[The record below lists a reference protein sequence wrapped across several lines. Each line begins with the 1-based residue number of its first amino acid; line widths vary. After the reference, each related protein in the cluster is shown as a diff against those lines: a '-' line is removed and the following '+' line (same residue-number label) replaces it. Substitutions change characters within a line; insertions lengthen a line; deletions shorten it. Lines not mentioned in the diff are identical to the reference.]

1 MGLSGA
7 RPQARRAA
15 GGFASGLRSTGRAG
29 ASTAR
34 GTGRVIRRMTQAS
47 GAGRTGLDRVIELTA
62 AGAAADAF
70 VAVALAGT
78 LFFSTSVDQARGRIA
93 LTLLI
98 TMAPFAVLA
107 PFIGPML
114 DRVQDGRRYIMVGTL
129 LARGLLCWG
138 MSGAVQHSDTVTL
151 LPAAFGV
158 LVLQKAYGVTR
169 SSVTPRVL
177 PARITLVSANARI
190 SLAALIASTVGVGVA
205 GGVSFLA
212 GRRHRRGDLGAAR
225 RHPGLP
231 GRHRTGDQAAHPGG
245 PSSAAA
251 APDPAAGPGRE
262 PAGRRQAAA
271 GPPGPRRAAAG
282 RRGETRTGQGSGPRR
297 ARWAATLR
305 SVGPIVGEAMR
316 GNAALRAFSGYMIF
330 FLAFL
335 LRTVHFPGTS
345 DKLALGAMIAA
356 AGAGGFIGTGIGALL
371 KARAPHLILFVLLC
385 ASTAIT
391 AACAAFFGLW
401 AALVVALVAAFSQVL
416 AKLALD
422 SIVQREVPE
431 EIRSSTLA
439 ASETIHQL
447 AWVAGGLAGLAMS
460 ITDSGVAGLAV
471 PAAGLAATAV
481 LLLAS
486 RRRRI
491 LAARAAA
498 ARAAPPPVIP
508 VDTCPWRPFSTGI
521 RNPSRHRPEGVGR
534 RETGGA
540 HGGVDPGRHAH
551 RDRHR
556 QAAPGRRG
564 RDDHRL
570 PRADRVPE
578 GGTRAEQHAAQ
589 PAQRGQQR
597 RLGQE
602 LRGHVPP
609 RGAERTAQADLGPP
623 FQHGDDHDV
632 GDADPADAHG
642 DPAEGEEQAGER
654 GPGLRPRGEHL
665 GRLADLDALGQGR
678 VRGERQHR
686 RHRLHLIGLGPQV
699 DLGGVAAQAEPGVR
713 DREADQRGLVDLRG
727 ERHRAQHAD
736 HREVLAAH
744 VDQGAGAVPG

>member
-15 GGFASGLRSTGRAG
+15 DGLASGLRSTGRAG

-34 GTGRVIRRMTQAS
+34 GTGRVIRRLTQAS
-47 GAGRTGLDRVIELTA
+47 GAARTGLDRVIELTA

-114 DRVQDGRRYIMVGTL
+114 DRVRDGRRYIMVGTL

-138 MSGAVQHSDTVTL
+138 MAGAVQHSDTVTL

-169 SSVTPRVL
+169 SAVTPRVL
-177 PARITLVSANARI
+177 PASITLVSANARI
-190 SLAALIASTVGVGVA
+190 SLAALVASTLGVGVA

-212 GRRHRRGDLGAAR
+212 GGGTAGATWALRVGTLVYLAAIALGIR
-225 RHPGLP
+225 LP
-231 GRHRTGDQAAHPGG
+231 TTVDQQDPQ
-245 PSSAAA
+245 PA
-251 APDPAAGPGRE
+251 APPAGAGAGPGAGTIPEATVPEAGAPRASAPGAAGPS
-262 PAGRRQAAA
+262 A
-271 GPPGPRRAAAG
+271 GPTAGGASRAGPAATAARPRRAG
-282 RRGETRTGQGSGPRR
+282 
-297 ARWAATLR
+297 WATTLR

-371 KARAPHLILFVLLC
+371 KARAQHLILLVLLC
-385 ASTAIT
+385 MSTVIT
-391 AACAAFFGLW
+391 AVCAVFFGLW
-401 AALVVALVAAFSQVL
+401 AALVVALVAAFGQVL

-431 EIRSSTLA
+431 EVRSSTLA

-471 PAAGLAATAV
+471 PAAGLAATTA
-481 LLLAS
+481 LLVAS

-491 LAARAAA
+491 LAARVAA
-498 ARAAPPPVIP
+498 ARA
-508 VDTCPWRPFSTGI
+508 
-521 RNPSRHRPEGVGR
+521 
-534 RETGGA
+534 
-540 HGGVDPGRHAH
+540 
-551 RDRHR
+551 
-556 QAAPGRRG
+556 
-564 RDDHRL
+564 
-570 PRADRVPE
+570 
-578 GGTRAEQHAAQ
+578 
-589 PAQRGQQR
+589 
-597 RLGQE
+597 
-602 LRGHVPP
+602 
-609 RGAERTAQADLGPP
+609 
-623 FQHGDDHDV
+623 
-632 GDADPADAHG
+632 
-642 DPAEGEEQAGER
+642 
-654 GPGLRPRGEHL
+654 
-665 GRLADLDALGQGR
+665 
-678 VRGERQHR
+678 
-686 RHRLHLIGLGPQV
+686 
-699 DLGGVAAQAEPGVR
+699 
-713 DREADQRGLVDLRG
+713 
-727 ERHRAQHAD
+727 
-736 HREVLAAH
+736 
-744 VDQGAGAVPG
+744 

>member
-7 RPQARRAA
+7 GPQAKRAA
-15 GGFASGLRSTGRAG
+15 GSFASGVRSTGRAG

-34 GTGRVIRRMTQAS
+34 GTGRVIRRLTQAS

-114 DRVQDGRRYIMVGTL
+114 DRVRDGRRYIMVGTL

-138 MSGAVQHSDTVTL
+138 MAGAVQHSDTVTL

-169 SSVTPRVL
+169 SAVTPRVL
-177 PARITLVSANARI
+177 PASITLVSANARI
-190 SLAALIASTVGVGVA
+190 SLAALVASTLGVGAA

-212 GRRHRRGDLGAAR
+212 GGGTTGATWALRIGTLVYLAAIALGIR
-225 RHPGLP
+225 LP
-231 GRHRTGDQAAHPGG
+231 TTVDQQ
-245 PSSAAA
+245 
-251 APDPAAGPGRE
+251 PDPQSRA
-262 PAGRRQAAA
+262 
-271 GPPGPRRAAAG
+271 AAAG
-282 RRGETRTGQGSGPRR
+282 RPSGPAGPRGGPGPAPGPAEPWPRRAVRRDGHSGRRSLATGRGPAGPPPRAPRR
-297 ARWAATLR
+297 ARWANTLR
-305 SVGPIVGEAMR
+305 SVGPVVGEAMR

-371 KARAPHLILFVLLC
+371 KARAPHLILFTLLGM
-385 ASTAIT
+385 STVIT
-391 AACAAFFGLW
+391 AVCAVFFSLW
-401 AALVVALVAAFSQVL
+401 AALVVALVAAFGQVL

-431 EIRSSTLA
+431 EVRSSTLA

-471 PAAGLAATAV
+471 AAAGLATTAA
-481 LLLAS
+481 LLVTS

-491 LAARAAA
+491 LAART
-498 ARAAPPPVIP
+498 AP
-508 VDTCPWRPFSTGI
+508 
-521 RNPSRHRPEGVGR
+521 
-534 RETGGA
+534 A
-540 HGGVDPGRHAH
+540 
-551 RDRHR
+551 
-556 QAAPGRRG
+556 
-564 RDDHRL
+564 
-570 PRADRVPE
+570 RVP
-578 GGTRAEQHAAQ
+578 
-589 PAQRGQQR
+589 
-597 RLGQE
+597 
-602 LRGHVPP
+602 
-609 RGAERTAQADLGPP
+609 
-623 FQHGDDHDV
+623 
-632 GDADPADAHG
+632 
-642 DPAEGEEQAGER
+642 
-654 GPGLRPRGEHL
+654 RP
-665 GRLADLDALGQGR
+665 
-678 VRGERQHR
+678 
-686 RHRLHLIGLGPQV
+686 
-699 DLGGVAAQAEPGVR
+699 
-713 DREADQRGLVDLRG
+713 
-727 ERHRAQHAD
+727 
-736 HREVLAAH
+736 
-744 VDQGAGAVPG
+744 

>member
-114 DRVQDGRRYIMVGTL
+114 DRVRDGRRYIMIGTL

-138 MSGAVQHSDTVTL
+138 MAGAVQHSDTVTL

-177 PARITLVSANARI
+177 PAKITLVSANARI

-205 GGVSFLA
+205 GAISVLA
-212 GRRHRRGDLGAAR
+212 GGGATGATWVLRIGTLVYLAAIALGIRLPTRVDQQDPQPAAADGAEAAGAGAEAGGATIPQAAMPGGAGPSAAR
-225 RHPGLP
+225 S
-231 GRHRTGDQAAHPGG
+231 AAG
-245 PSSAAA
+245 PSAAGPSAAGPSAAGRSAAGAPSAGAA
-251 APDPAAGPGRE
+251 AP
-262 PAGRRQAAA
+262 
-271 GPPGPRRAAAG
+271 RRAG
-282 RRGETRTGQGSGPRR
+282 
-297 ARWAATLR
+297 WAATLR

-335 LRTVHFPGTS
+335 LRTVHFPGVS

-371 KARAPHLILFVLLC
+371 KARTPHLILFALLGT
-385 ASTAIT
+385 STVVT
-391 AACAAFFGLW
+391 AVCAAFFGLW
-401 AALVVALVAAFSQVL
+401 AALVVALVAAFGQVL

-471 PAAGLAATAV
+471 PAAGLAATTA
-481 LLLAS
+481 LLVAS

-491 LAARAAA
+491 LAARVAA
-498 ARAAPPPVIP
+498 ARPP
-508 VDTCPWRPFSTGI
+508 
-521 RNPSRHRPEGVGR
+521 H
-534 RETGGA
+534 
-540 HGGVDPGRHAH
+540 
-551 RDRHR
+551 
-556 QAAPGRRG
+556 
-564 RDDHRL
+564 
-570 PRADRVPE
+570 PRA
-578 GGTRAEQHAAQ
+578 G
-589 PAQRGQQR
+589 
-597 RLGQE
+597 
-602 LRGHVPP
+602 
-609 RGAERTAQADLGPP
+609 
-623 FQHGDDHDV
+623 
-632 GDADPADAHG
+632 
-642 DPAEGEEQAGER
+642 
-654 GPGLRPRGEHL
+654 
-665 GRLADLDALGQGR
+665 
-678 VRGERQHR
+678 
-686 RHRLHLIGLGPQV
+686 
-699 DLGGVAAQAEPGVR
+699 
-713 DREADQRGLVDLRG
+713 
-727 ERHRAQHAD
+727 
-736 HREVLAAH
+736 
-744 VDQGAGAVPG
+744 

>member
-114 DRVQDGRRYIMVGTL
+114 DRVRDGRRYIMVGTL

-138 MSGAVQHSDTVTL
+138 MAGAVQHSDTVTL

-212 GRRHRRGDLGAAR
+212 GGGTAGATWVLRVGTLVYLAAIALGIRLPTRVDQRDPQPSDPVAGAPEPAPAGGAA
-225 RHPGLP
+225 PGTAP
-231 GRHRTGDQAAHPGG
+231 GPAPGPG
-245 PSSAAA
+245 AG
-251 APDPAAGPGRE
+251 PAAGPGAA
-262 PAGRRQAAA
+262 PGAGRGA
-271 GPPGPRRAAAG
+271 GPGAGPLPRPATAGARPRRA
-282 RRGETRTGQGSGPRR
+282 S
-297 ARWAATLR
+297 WATTLR

-422 SIVQREVPE
+422 SIVQREIPE

-471 PAAGLAATAV
+471 SAAGLAVTTV

-498 ARAAPPPVIP
+498 ARV
-508 VDTCPWRPFSTGI
+508 
-521 RNPSRHRPEGVGR
+521 
-534 RETGGA
+534 
-540 HGGVDPGRHAH
+540 
-551 RDRHR
+551 
-556 QAAPGRRG
+556 
-564 RDDHRL
+564 
-570 PRADRVPE
+570 
-578 GGTRAEQHAAQ
+578 
-589 PAQRGQQR
+589 QR
-597 RLGQE
+597 R
-602 LRGHVPP
+602 P
-609 RGAERTAQADLGPP
+609 
-623 FQHGDDHDV
+623 
-632 GDADPADAHG
+632 
-642 DPAEGEEQAGER
+642 
-654 GPGLRPRGEHL
+654 
-665 GRLADLDALGQGR
+665 
-678 VRGERQHR
+678 
-686 RHRLHLIGLGPQV
+686 
-699 DLGGVAAQAEPGVR
+699 
-713 DREADQRGLVDLRG
+713 
-727 ERHRAQHAD
+727 
-736 HREVLAAH
+736 
-744 VDQGAGAVPG
+744 

>member
-15 GGFASGLRSTGRAG
+15 GGFASGLRSAGRAG

-34 GTGRVIRRMTQAS
+34 GTGRVIHRMTQAS

-114 DRVQDGRRYIMVGTL
+114 DRVRDGRRYIMVGTL

-138 MSGAVQHSDTVTL
+138 MAGAVQHSDTVTL

-190 SLAALIASTVGVGVA
+190 SLAALIASTAGVGVA
-205 GGVSFLA
+205 AGVSFLA
-212 GRRHRRGDLGAAR
+212 GGGTGGATWVLRVGTLVYLAAIALGIRLPTRVDQHQPQPAGPGAGAGDAGPAGTGATS
-225 RHPGLP
+225 PG
-231 GRHRTGDQAAHPGG
+231 
-245 PSSAAA
+245 
-251 APDPAAGPGRE
+251 AAGPGDGPG
-262 PAGRRQAAA
+262 PAPGGATIPQATVPGSSGRPAA
-271 GPPGPRRAAAG
+271 GAPPRRA
-282 RRGETRTGQGSGPRR
+282 S
-297 ARWAATLR
+297 WAATLR

-356 AGAGGFIGTGIGALL
+356 AGAGGFIGTGTGALL

-385 ASTAIT
+385 TSTVIT

-401 AALVVALVAAFSQVL
+401 AALIVALVAAFSQVL

-471 PAAGLAATAV
+471 PAAGLAATTV

-498 ARAAPPPVIP
+498 AR
-508 VDTCPWRPFSTGI
+508 
-521 RNPSRHRPEGVGR
+521 
-534 RETGGA
+534 
-540 HGGVDPGRHAH
+540 
-551 RDRHR
+551 
-556 QAAPGRRG
+556 
-564 RDDHRL
+564 L
-570 PRADRVPE
+570 
-578 GGTRAEQHAAQ
+578 
-589 PAQRGQQR
+589 QR
-597 RLGQE
+597 R
-602 LRGHVPP
+602 P
-609 RGAERTAQADLGPP
+609 
-623 FQHGDDHDV
+623 
-632 GDADPADAHG
+632 
-642 DPAEGEEQAGER
+642 
-654 GPGLRPRGEHL
+654 
-665 GRLADLDALGQGR
+665 
-678 VRGERQHR
+678 
-686 RHRLHLIGLGPQV
+686 
-699 DLGGVAAQAEPGVR
+699 
-713 DREADQRGLVDLRG
+713 
-727 ERHRAQHAD
+727 
-736 HREVLAAH
+736 
-744 VDQGAGAVPG
+744 

>member
-15 GGFASGLRSTGRAG
+15 GGVASGLRSTGRAG

-34 GTGRVIRRMTQAS
+34 GTGRVIRRLTQAS

-93 LTLLI
+93 LTLVI

-114 DRVQDGRRYIMVGTL
+114 DRVRDGRRYIMVGTL

-138 MSGAVQHSDTVTL
+138 MAGAVQHSDTVTL

-169 SSVTPRVL
+169 SAVTPRVL
-177 PARITLVSANARI
+177 PASITLVSANARI
-190 SLAALIASTVGVGVA
+190 SLAALIASTLGVGA
-205 GGVSFLA
+205 AAGVSFLA
-212 GRRHRRGDLGAAR
+212 GGGTAGATWALRVGTLAYLGAIALGIR
-225 RHPGLP
+225 LPTTVDHHQPEQAGPG
-231 GRHRTGDQAAHPGG
+231 
-245 PSSAAA
+245 AAA
-251 APDPAAGPGRE
+251 EGSGPAGPGPAAAGATPGATIPQAGAPRASSPGAAGPSA
-262 PAGRRQAAA
+262 AGAAA
-271 GPPGPRRAAAG
+271 GPAAMAPPRRAG
-282 RRGETRTGQGSGPRR
+282 
-297 ARWAATLR
+297 WASTLR
-305 SVGPIVGEAMR
+305 SVGPVVGEAMR

-385 ASTAIT
+385 MSTVIT
-391 AACAAFFGLW
+391 AVCAVFFGLW
-401 AALVVALVAAFSQVL
+401 AALVVALVAAFGQVL

-431 EIRSSTLA
+431 EVRSSTLA

-471 PAAGLAATAV
+471 PAAGLATTAA
-481 LLLAS
+481 LLVAS

-491 LAARAAA
+491 LATRTTPLARHS
-498 ARAAPPPVIP
+498 P
-508 VDTCPWRPFSTGI
+508 
-521 RNPSRHRPEGVGR
+521 
-534 RETGGA
+534 
-540 HGGVDPGRHAH
+540 
-551 RDRHR
+551 
-556 QAAPGRRG
+556 
-564 RDDHRL
+564 
-570 PRADRVPE
+570 
-578 GGTRAEQHAAQ
+578 
-589 PAQRGQQR
+589 
-597 RLGQE
+597 
-602 LRGHVPP
+602 
-609 RGAERTAQADLGPP
+609 
-623 FQHGDDHDV
+623 
-632 GDADPADAHG
+632 
-642 DPAEGEEQAGER
+642 
-654 GPGLRPRGEHL
+654 
-665 GRLADLDALGQGR
+665 
-678 VRGERQHR
+678 
-686 RHRLHLIGLGPQV
+686 
-699 DLGGVAAQAEPGVR
+699 
-713 DREADQRGLVDLRG
+713 
-727 ERHRAQHAD
+727 
-736 HREVLAAH
+736 
-744 VDQGAGAVPG
+744 

>member
-15 GGFASGLRSTGRAG
+15 GSFASGLRSTGRAG

-34 GTGRVIRRMTQAS
+34 GTGRVIRRLTQAS
-47 GAGRTGLDRVIELTA
+47 GGGRTGLDRVIELTA

-114 DRVQDGRRYIMVGTL
+114 DRVRDGRRYIMVGTL

-138 MSGAVQHSDTVTL
+138 MAGAVQHSDTVTL

-169 SSVTPRVL
+169 SAVTPRVL
-177 PARITLVSANARI
+177 PASITLVSANARI
-190 SLAALIASTVGVGVA
+190 SLAALVASTLGVGVA

-212 GRRHRRGDLGAAR
+212 GGGTAGATWALRIGTLVYLGAIALGIR
-225 RHPGLP
+225 LP
-231 GRHRTGDQAAHPGG
+231 TRVDQQDPQAATPAAEAAAGG
-245 PSSAAA
+245 PGPASPGPANAGPAAA
-251 APDPAAGPGRE
+251 GAAPGATIPQASTPRAGAQGAAGPSAT
-262 PAGRRQAAA
+262 AGAA
-271 GPPGPRRAAAG
+271 GPRPAG
-282 RRGETRTGQGSGPRR
+282 ASPRR
-297 ARWAATLR
+297 ARWATTLR
-305 SVGPIVGEAMR
+305 SVGPVVGEAMR

-371 KARAPHLILFVLLC
+371 KARAPHLILFVLLFM
-385 ASTAIT
+385 STAIT
-391 AACAAFFGLW
+391 AVCAVFFGLW
-401 AALVVALVAAFSQVL
+401 AALVVALVAAFGQVL

-431 EIRSSTLA
+431 EVRSSTLA

-471 PAAGLAATAV
+471 AAAGLGVTAI
-481 LLLAS
+481 LLVAS

-491 LAARAAA
+491 LAARHHF
-498 ARAAPPPVIP
+498 P
-508 VDTCPWRPFSTGI
+508 
-521 RNPSRHRPEGVGR
+521 
-534 RETGGA
+534 
-540 HGGVDPGRHAH
+540 
-551 RDRHR
+551 
-556 QAAPGRRG
+556 
-564 RDDHRL
+564 
-570 PRADRVPE
+570 
-578 GGTRAEQHAAQ
+578 
-589 PAQRGQQR
+589 
-597 RLGQE
+597 
-602 LRGHVPP
+602 
-609 RGAERTAQADLGPP
+609 
-623 FQHGDDHDV
+623 
-632 GDADPADAHG
+632 
-642 DPAEGEEQAGER
+642 
-654 GPGLRPRGEHL
+654 
-665 GRLADLDALGQGR
+665 
-678 VRGERQHR
+678 
-686 RHRLHLIGLGPQV
+686 
-699 DLGGVAAQAEPGVR
+699 
-713 DREADQRGLVDLRG
+713 
-727 ERHRAQHAD
+727 
-736 HREVLAAH
+736 
-744 VDQGAGAVPG
+744 

>member
-7 RPQARRAA
+7 RPQARRA
-15 GGFASGLRSTGRAG
+15 GGRFASGLRSTGRAG

-114 DRVQDGRRYIMVGTL
+114 DRVRDGRRYIMVGTL

-138 MSGAVQHSDTVTL
+138 MAGAVQHSDTVTL

-177 PARITLVSANARI
+177 PAKITLVSANARI

-205 GGVSFLA
+205 GAISILA
-212 GRRHRRGDLGAAR
+212 GGGTTGATWVLRVGTLVYLAAIALGIRLPTRVDQQDPQPAAAAGAEAGGAEASGAGAGGATIPQAAMPGGAGPSAAR
-225 RHPGLP
+225 S
-231 GRHRTGDQAAHPGG
+231 AAGSSAGG
-245 PSSAAA
+245 PSAAGRSAAGAPAA
-251 APDPAAGPGRE
+251 AP
-262 PAGRRQAAA
+262 
-271 GPPGPRRAAAG
+271 RRAG
-282 RRGETRTGQGSGPRR
+282 
-297 ARWAATLR
+297 WAATLR

-335 LRTVHFPGTS
+335 LRTVHFPGVS

-371 KARAPHLILFVLLC
+371 KARTPHLILFALLGT
-385 ASTAIT
+385 STVIT

-401 AALVVALVAAFSQVL
+401 AALVVALVAAFGQVL

-471 PAAGLAATAV
+471 PAAGLAATTA
-481 LLLAS
+481 LLVAS

-491 LAARAAA
+491 LAARVAP
-498 ARAAPPPVIP
+498 ARPP
-508 VDTCPWRPFSTGI
+508 
-521 RNPSRHRPEGVGR
+521 H
-534 RETGGA
+534 
-540 HGGVDPGRHAH
+540 
-551 RDRHR
+551 
-556 QAAPGRRG
+556 
-564 RDDHRL
+564 
-570 PRADRVPE
+570 PRA
-578 GGTRAEQHAAQ
+578 G
-589 PAQRGQQR
+589 
-597 RLGQE
+597 
-602 LRGHVPP
+602 
-609 RGAERTAQADLGPP
+609 
-623 FQHGDDHDV
+623 
-632 GDADPADAHG
+632 
-642 DPAEGEEQAGER
+642 
-654 GPGLRPRGEHL
+654 
-665 GRLADLDALGQGR
+665 
-678 VRGERQHR
+678 
-686 RHRLHLIGLGPQV
+686 
-699 DLGGVAAQAEPGVR
+699 
-713 DREADQRGLVDLRG
+713 
-727 ERHRAQHAD
+727 
-736 HREVLAAH
+736 
-744 VDQGAGAVPG
+744 

>member
-15 GGFASGLRSTGRAG
+15 ADFAAGLRSTGRAG

-114 DRVQDGRRYIMVGTL
+114 DRVRDGRRYIMIGTL

-138 MSGAVQHSDTVTL
+138 MAGAVQHNDTVTL

-190 SLAALIASTVGVGVA
+190 SLAALIASTVGVGLA

-212 GRRHRRGDLGAAR
+212 GGGTTGATWSLRVGTLVYLGAIALGIR
-225 RHPGLP
+225 LPTQVDHQEPEPAGPGAAP
-231 GRHRTGDQAAHPGG
+231 GPAPDADGRGPAGGG
-245 PSSAAA
+245 PSYARPAPAAA
-251 APDPAAGPGRE
+251 R
-262 PAGRRQAAA
+262 
-271 GPPGPRRAAAG
+271 PRRAG
-282 RRGETRTGQGSGPRR
+282 
-297 ARWAATLR
+297 WAATLR
-305 SVGPIVGEAMR
+305 SVGPVVGEAMR

-371 KARAPHLILFVLLC
+371 KARTPHLILFLLLC
-385 ASTAIT
+385 TSTVVT

-422 SIVQREVPE
+422 SIVQREIPE

-447 AWVAGGLAGLAMS
+447 AWVTGGLAGLAMS

-471 PAAGLAATAV
+471 PAAGLAATTA

-491 LAARAAA
+491 LAARTAA
-498 ARAAPPPVIP
+498 ARLPHP
-508 VDTCPWRPFSTGI
+508 RP
-521 RNPSRHRPEGVGR
+521 
-534 RETGGA
+534 
-540 HGGVDPGRHAH
+540 
-551 RDRHR
+551 
-556 QAAPGRRG
+556 
-564 RDDHRL
+564 
-570 PRADRVPE
+570 
-578 GGTRAEQHAAQ
+578 
-589 PAQRGQQR
+589 
-597 RLGQE
+597 
-602 LRGHVPP
+602 
-609 RGAERTAQADLGPP
+609 
-623 FQHGDDHDV
+623 
-632 GDADPADAHG
+632 
-642 DPAEGEEQAGER
+642 
-654 GPGLRPRGEHL
+654 
-665 GRLADLDALGQGR
+665 
-678 VRGERQHR
+678 
-686 RHRLHLIGLGPQV
+686 
-699 DLGGVAAQAEPGVR
+699 
-713 DREADQRGLVDLRG
+713 
-727 ERHRAQHAD
+727 
-736 HREVLAAH
+736 
-744 VDQGAGAVPG
+744 

>member
-15 GGFASGLRSTGRAG
+15 GGLASGLRSTGRAG

-34 GTGRVIRRMTQAS
+34 GTGRVIRRLTQAS

-114 DRVQDGRRYIMVGTL
+114 DRVRDGRRYIMVGTL

-138 MSGAVQHSDTVTL
+138 MAGAVQHSDTVTL

-169 SSVTPRVL
+169 SAVTPRVL
-177 PARITLVSANARI
+177 PASITLVSANARI
-190 SLAALIASTVGVGVA
+190 SLAALIASTLGVGVA

-212 GRRHRRGDLGAAR
+212 GGGTAGATWALRVGTLVYLGAIALGIR
-225 RHPGLP
+225 LP
-231 GRHRTGDQAAHPGG
+231 TTVDHHQEQ
-245 PSSAAA
+245 
-251 APDPAAGPGRE
+251 AGPGT
-262 PAGRRQAAA
+262 AGATA
-271 GPPGPRRAAAG
+271 
-282 RRGETRTGQGSGPRR
+282 EGSGPASTGPASTGPASTGPAATAPPRR
-297 ARWAATLR
+297 ARWASTLR
-305 SVGPIVGEAMR
+305 SVGPVVGEAMR

-335 LRTVHFPGTS
+335 LRTVHFPGVN

-371 KARAPHLILFVLLC
+371 RARAPHLILFVLLC
-385 ASTAIT
+385 MSTVIT
-391 AACAAFFGLW
+391 AVCAVFFGLW
-401 AALVVALVAAFSQVL
+401 AALIVALVAAFGQVL

-422 SIVQREVPE
+422 SIVQREIPE

-471 PAAGLAATAV
+471 AAAGLAVTTA
-481 LLLAS
+481 LLVAS

-491 LAARAAA
+491 FAARSAS
-498 ARAAPPPVIP
+498 ARP
-508 VDTCPWRPFSTGI
+508 
-521 RNPSRHRPEGVGR
+521 
-534 RETGGA
+534 
-540 HGGVDPGRHAH
+540 
-551 RDRHR
+551 
-556 QAAPGRRG
+556 
-564 RDDHRL
+564 
-570 PRADRVPE
+570 
-578 GGTRAEQHAAQ
+578 
-589 PAQRGQQR
+589 
-597 RLGQE
+597 
-602 LRGHVPP
+602 
-609 RGAERTAQADLGPP
+609 
-623 FQHGDDHDV
+623 
-632 GDADPADAHG
+632 
-642 DPAEGEEQAGER
+642 
-654 GPGLRPRGEHL
+654 
-665 GRLADLDALGQGR
+665 
-678 VRGERQHR
+678 
-686 RHRLHLIGLGPQV
+686 LHP
-699 DLGGVAAQAEPGVR
+699 
-713 DREADQRGLVDLRG
+713 
-727 ERHRAQHAD
+727 
-736 HREVLAAH
+736 
-744 VDQGAGAVPG
+744 

>member
-34 GTGRVIRRMTQAS
+34 GTGRVIRRLTQAS

-114 DRVQDGRRYIMVGTL
+114 DRVRDGRRYIMIGTL

-138 MSGAVQHSDTVTL
+138 MSGAVQHNDTVTL

-205 GGVSFLA
+205 GGISLLA
-212 GRRHRRGDLGAAR
+212 GGGTTGATWSLRIGTLVYLAAIALGIRLPTRVDQHEPAPDVAAAPAPATPATGAA
-225 RHPGLP
+225 
-231 GRHRTGDQAAHPGG
+231 AAGAPAAAGAAA
-245 PSSAAA
+245 SAAA
-251 APDPAAGPGRE
+251 GARAA
-262 PAGRRQAAA
+262 
-271 GPPGPRRAAAG
+271 GPRRAG
-282 RRGETRTGQGSGPRR
+282 
-297 ARWAATLR
+297 WAATLR

-335 LRTVHFPGTS
+335 LRTVHFAGVS
-345 DKLALGAMIAA
+345 DKVALGAMIAA

-371 KARAPHLILFVLLC
+371 KARTPHLILFVLLC
-385 ASTAIT
+385 TSTVIT

-401 AALVVALVAAFSQVL
+401 AALVVALVAAFGQVL

-431 EIRSSTLA
+431 EVRSSTLA

-471 PAAGLAATAV
+471 PAAGLAATAA

-491 LAARAAA
+491 LAART
-498 ARAAPPPVIP
+498 AAP
-508 VDTCPWRPFSTGI
+508 
-521 RNPSRHRPEGVGR
+521 
-534 RETGGA
+534 A
-540 HGGVDPGRHAH
+540 
-551 RDRHR
+551 
-556 QAAPGRRG
+556 RG
-564 RDDHRL
+564 RYS
-570 PRADRVPE
+570 
-578 GGTRAEQHAAQ
+578 
-589 PAQRGQQR
+589 
-597 RLGQE
+597 
-602 LRGHVPP
+602 
-609 RGAERTAQADLGPP
+609 
-623 FQHGDDHDV
+623 
-632 GDADPADAHG
+632 
-642 DPAEGEEQAGER
+642 
-654 GPGLRPRGEHL
+654 
-665 GRLADLDALGQGR
+665 
-678 VRGERQHR
+678 
-686 RHRLHLIGLGPQV
+686 
-699 DLGGVAAQAEPGVR
+699 
-713 DREADQRGLVDLRG
+713 
-727 ERHRAQHAD
+727 
-736 HREVLAAH
+736 
-744 VDQGAGAVPG
+744 

>member
-15 GGFASGLRSTGRAG
+15 GSFASGLRSTGRAG

-34 GTGRVIRRMTQAS
+34 GTGRVIRRLTQAS

-114 DRVQDGRRYIMVGTL
+114 DRVRDGRRYIMIGTL

-138 MSGAVQHSDTVTL
+138 MAGAVQHSDTVTL

-169 SSVTPRVL
+169 SAVTPRVL
-177 PARITLVSANARI
+177 PASITLVSANARI
-190 SLAALIASTVGVGVA
+190 SLAALVASTLGVGAA
-205 GGVSFLA
+205 GGISFLA
-212 GRRHRRGDLGAAR
+212 GGGTAGATWALRIGTLVYLGAIALGIR
-225 RHPGLP
+225 LPTRVDQQDPQTATAGTGPAPAGPAAPGPADLTRPALVPRELRPGPLRAAPRPPVRHWPQHLRG
-231 GRHRTGDQAAHPGG
+231 GPGG
-245 PSSAAA
+245 P
-251 APDPAAGPGRE
+251 
-262 PAGRRQAAA
+262 
-271 GPPGPRRAAAG
+271 
-282 RRGETRTGQGSGPRR
+282 
-297 ARWAATLR
+297 ATLR
-305 SVGPIVGEAMR
+305 SVGPVVGEAMR

-356 AGAGGFIGTGIGALL
+356 AGAGGFIGTGIGAML

-385 ASTAIT
+385 MSTVIT
-391 AACAAFFGLW
+391 AVCAVFFGLW
-401 AALVVALVAAFSQVL
+401 AALVVALVAAFGQVL

-431 EIRSSTLA
+431 EVRSSTLA

-460 ITDSGVAGLAV
+460 ITDSGVAGLGVA
-471 PAAGLAATAV
+471 AAGLAATAV
-481 LLLAS
+481 LLVAS

-491 LAARAAA
+491 LAART
-498 ARAAPPPVIP
+498 AP
-508 VDTCPWRPFSTGI
+508 
-521 RNPSRHRPEGVGR
+521 
-534 RETGGA
+534 
-540 HGGVDPGRHAH
+540 
-551 RDRHR
+551 
-556 QAAPGRRG
+556 
-564 RDDHRL
+564 
-570 PRADRVPE
+570 
-578 GGTRAEQHAAQ
+578 
-589 PAQRGQQR
+589 
-597 RLGQE
+597 
-602 LRGHVPP
+602 
-609 RGAERTAQADLGPP
+609 
-623 FQHGDDHDV
+623 
-632 GDADPADAHG
+632 
-642 DPAEGEEQAGER
+642 
-654 GPGLRPRGEHL
+654 
-665 GRLADLDALGQGR
+665 
-678 VRGERQHR
+678 
-686 RHRLHLIGLGPQV
+686 
-699 DLGGVAAQAEPGVR
+699 
-713 DREADQRGLVDLRG
+713 
-727 ERHRAQHAD
+727 
-736 HREVLAAH
+736 
-744 VDQGAGAVPG
+744 AGAPRDHGQ

>member
-15 GGFASGLRSTGRAG
+15 GSFASGLRSTGRAG

-34 GTGRVIRRMTQAS
+34 GTGRVIRRLTQAS

-114 DRVQDGRRYIMVGTL
+114 DRVQEGRRYIMVGTL

-138 MSGAVQHSDTVTL
+138 MAGAVQHNDTVTL

-169 SSVTPRVL
+169 SAVTPRVL
-177 PARITLVSANARI
+177 PAKITLVSANARI
-190 SLAALIASTVGVGVA
+190 SLASLIASTVGVGVA
-205 GGVSFLA
+205 GAVSFLA
-212 GRRHRRGDLGAAR
+212 GGGTVGATWALRIGTLVYLAAIALGIRLPTQVDHHQPQPAGPGTTAPGPAGTPAGAA
-225 RHPGLP
+225 PGGGGPAGTAP
-231 GRHRTGDQAAHPGG
+231 GSSGAAGTAPGG
-245 PSSAAA
+245 PATAAA
-251 APDPAAGPGRE
+251 
-262 PAGRRQAAA
+262 
-271 GPPGPRRAAAG
+271 
-282 RRGETRTGQGSGPRR
+282 GPRR

-305 SVGPIVGEAMR
+305 SVGPVVGEAMR

-335 LRTVHFPGTS
+335 LRTVHFPGVS

-371 KARAPHLILFVLLC
+371 KARTPHLILFVLLC
-385 ASTAIT
+385 TSTVIT
-391 AACAAFFGLW
+391 AVCAAFFGLW
-401 AALVVALVAAFSQVL
+401 AALVVALVAAFGQVL

-431 EIRSSTLA
+431 EVRSSTLA

-471 PAAGLAATAV
+471 AAAGLAATAA

-498 ARAAPPPVIP
+498 PRLH
-508 VDTCPWRPFSTGI
+508 
-521 RNPSRHRPEGVGR
+521 HRP
-534 RETGGA
+534 
-540 HGGVDPGRHAH
+540 
-551 RDRHR
+551 
-556 QAAPGRRG
+556 
-564 RDDHRL
+564 
-570 PRADRVPE
+570 
-578 GGTRAEQHAAQ
+578 
-589 PAQRGQQR
+589 
-597 RLGQE
+597 
-602 LRGHVPP
+602 
-609 RGAERTAQADLGPP
+609 
-623 FQHGDDHDV
+623 
-632 GDADPADAHG
+632 
-642 DPAEGEEQAGER
+642 
-654 GPGLRPRGEHL
+654 
-665 GRLADLDALGQGR
+665 
-678 VRGERQHR
+678 
-686 RHRLHLIGLGPQV
+686 
-699 DLGGVAAQAEPGVR
+699 
-713 DREADQRGLVDLRG
+713 
-727 ERHRAQHAD
+727 
-736 HREVLAAH
+736 
-744 VDQGAGAVPG
+744 

>member
-15 GGFASGLRSTGRAG
+15 DGLASGLRSTGRAG

-34 GTGRVIRRMTQAS
+34 GTGRVIRRLTQAS
-47 GAGRTGLDRVIELTA
+47 GAARTGLDRVIELTA

-114 DRVQDGRRYIMVGTL
+114 DRVRDGRRYIMVGTL

-138 MSGAVQHSDTVTL
+138 MAGAVQHSDTVTL

-169 SSVTPRVL
+169 SAVTPRVL
-177 PARITLVSANARI
+177 PASITLVSANARI
-190 SLAALIASTVGVGVA
+190 SLAALVASTLGVGVA

-212 GRRHRRGDLGAAR
+212 GGGTAGATWALRVGTLVYLAAIALGIR
-225 RHPGLP
+225 LP
-231 GRHRTGDQAAHPGG
+231 TTVDQQDPQ
-245 PSSAAA
+245 PA
-251 APDPAAGPGRE
+251 APPAGAGAGPGAGTIPEATVPEASAPRASAPGAAGPS
-262 PAGRRQAAA
+262 A
-271 GPPGPRRAAAG
+271 GPTAGGASRAGPAATAARPRRAG
-282 RRGETRTGQGSGPRR
+282 
-297 ARWAATLR
+297 WATTLR

-385 ASTAIT
+385 MSTVIT
-391 AACAAFFGLW
+391 GVCAVFFGLW
-401 AALVVALVAAFSQVL
+401 AALVVALVAAFGQVL

-431 EIRSSTLA
+431 EVRSSTLA

-471 PAAGLAATAV
+471 AAAGLALTAA
-481 LLLAS
+481 LLIAS

-491 LAARAAA
+491 LAART
-498 ARAAPPPVIP
+498 AR
-508 VDTCPWRPFSTGI
+508 
-521 RNPSRHRPEGVGR
+521 
-534 RETGGA
+534 
-540 HGGVDPGRHAH
+540 
-551 RDRHR
+551 
-556 QAAPGRRG
+556 
-564 RDDHRL
+564 
-570 PRADRVPE
+570 
-578 GGTRAEQHAAQ
+578 
-589 PAQRGQQR
+589 
-597 RLGQE
+597 
-602 LRGHVPP
+602 
-609 RGAERTAQADLGPP
+609 
-623 FQHGDDHDV
+623 
-632 GDADPADAHG
+632 
-642 DPAEGEEQAGER
+642 
-654 GPGLRPRGEHL
+654 
-665 GRLADLDALGQGR
+665 
-678 VRGERQHR
+678 
-686 RHRLHLIGLGPQV
+686 
-699 DLGGVAAQAEPGVR
+699 
-713 DREADQRGLVDLRG
+713 
-727 ERHRAQHAD
+727 
-736 HREVLAAH
+736 
-744 VDQGAGAVPG
+744 

>member
-114 DRVQDGRRYIMVGTL
+114 DRVRDGRRYIMIGTL

-138 MSGAVQHSDTVTL
+138 MAGAVQHSDTVTL

-177 PARITLVSANARI
+177 PAKITLVSANARI

-205 GGVSFLA
+205 GGISYLA
-212 GRRHRRGDLGAAR
+212 GGGTTGATWALRIGTLVYLAAIGLGIRLPTRVDQQDPQPAAADGGAA
-225 RHPGLP
+225 PGAAGAGAGAGADGATIP
-231 GRHRTGDQAAHPGG
+231 QAAMPG
-245 PSSAAA
+245 
-251 APDPAAGPGRE
+251 AAGPS
-262 PAGRRQAAA
+262 AA
-271 GPPGPRRAAAG
+271 GPSGSGAPAASPRRAG
-282 RRGETRTGQGSGPRR
+282 
-297 ARWAATLR
+297 WAATLR
-305 SVGPIVGEAMR
+305 NVGPIVGEAMR

-335 LRTVHFPGTS
+335 LRTVHFPGFS
-345 DKLALGAMIAA
+345 DKVALGAMIAA

-371 KARAPHLILFVLLC
+371 KARAPHLILFVLLGT
-385 ASTAIT
+385 STVIT

-431 EIRSSTLA
+431 EVRSSTLA

-471 PAAGLAATAV
+471 AAAGLAATAA
-481 LLLAS
+481 LLVAS

-491 LAARAAA
+491 LGARAAA
-498 ARAAPPPVIP
+498 ARLP
-508 VDTCPWRPFSTGI
+508 
-521 RNPSRHRPEGVGR
+521 H
-534 RETGGA
+534 
-540 HGGVDPGRHAH
+540 
-551 RDRHR
+551 
-556 QAAPGRRG
+556 
-564 RDDHRL
+564 
-570 PRADRVPE
+570 PRA
-578 GGTRAEQHAAQ
+578 G
-589 PAQRGQQR
+589 
-597 RLGQE
+597 
-602 LRGHVPP
+602 
-609 RGAERTAQADLGPP
+609 
-623 FQHGDDHDV
+623 
-632 GDADPADAHG
+632 
-642 DPAEGEEQAGER
+642 
-654 GPGLRPRGEHL
+654 
-665 GRLADLDALGQGR
+665 
-678 VRGERQHR
+678 
-686 RHRLHLIGLGPQV
+686 
-699 DLGGVAAQAEPGVR
+699 
-713 DREADQRGLVDLRG
+713 
-727 ERHRAQHAD
+727 
-736 HREVLAAH
+736 
-744 VDQGAGAVPG
+744 